1 MNCIKE
7 TLSNLHSANI
17 TIILKDDQ
25 GSMSGEIVSTDD
37 SSVLLT
43 NSQNVDYT
51 NIQKIKIN
59 VDEPFEDVY
68 ISKSL
73 HHFLF
78 NKKWR
83 RDKKF
88 NIDFI
93 IKMFIYT
100 LNIKNKKVKV
110 DQKLKQFLSTNPSF
124 YPLDQQEMNVTSKV
138 IQKMLVPHFKQ
149 TSMCDEGEYIYLT
162 LTQCIKK
169 LLNTEIFKFV
179 PKKCIN
185 ILQKTLQILSQNV
198 NEKSVKKS
206 SEIVTETLDYIYD
219 IFFANENKII
229 VKNDEYILYNEVVTT
244 FMEVYKEYYTIY

>member
-7 TLSNLHSANI
+7 TLSNIHSANI

-25 GSMSGEIVSTDD
+25 GSVSGEIISTDD

-43 NSQNVDYT
+43 NSQRVDYV

-59 VDEPFEDVY
+59 VDEPIEVF

-78 NKKWR
+78 NKKWC

-93 IKMFIYT
+93 IKMFVYT
-100 LNIKNKKVKV
+100 LNIKNKKVNV

-124 YPLDQQEMNVTSKV
+124 YPLDQQEINVTSEV
-138 IQKMLVPHFKQ
+138 IQKMLVPHFKE
-149 TSMCDEGEYIYLT
+149 TSMCDECEYIYLT
-162 LTQCIKK
+162 LTQCVKR
-169 LLNTEIFKFV
+169 LLNTDVSKFV

-206 SEIVTETLDYIYD
+206 SEIVTATLDYIYD
-219 IFFANENKII
+219 IFFENENKITI
-229 VKNDEYILYNEVVTT
+229 KNDEYILYNEVVTT